1 MIKFF
6 LTLYFTFF
14 GGLIFTFIIVFSLVD
29 VIIQSSQPPA
39 LIDRIFTGTFRSLNH
54 SIENLNPVQVKQKI
68 TEYKQHF
75 PSLFDLLEIS
85 SIGFS
90 EDQLKRLDQN
100 KLVSIEETDKNKV
113 KQADEGDSVTLYYYK
128 RPHSS
133 QVWQSNSDFDLN
145 INNMNVTVTGGQM
158 IKGMFFIAEQIF
170 DRNNTSQWSQNVN
183 EIQALQNFPVQ
194 LLTLEKLNIS
204 EEDFVNISKGDVVN
218 INQGARLVI
227 FAHRI
232 KNTAPY
238 VLQFE
243 IAEVPWFIYY
253 IVYIALLLIVL
264 VVAVPTFIWAWPL
277 WRNLS
282 QLKLA
287 AEQFGLGEYQV
298 RVPYSKYSRLA
309 ELSHAFNAMAERT
322 QHSIDS
328 HKELTSAVSHELRTP
343 VARMRFSLEMLS
355 TSDDKQDIQ
364 RYTEDI
370 NGDIEELDLL
380 LSELLT
386 YARFDQNSGN
396 MTFQSQNIKQWM
408 RSSMK
413 RLQPLANTIQL
424 DYKIHHIKNDESA
437 LFEPRLMSRV
447 LDNLVQNALRY
458 AKTKVQVS
466 LSKEG
471 QYYLLCVEDDGQ
483 GIAKKERKKLFDA
496 FSRIDSSRDRRSGG
510 FGLGLAIAKRVVEG
524 HKGEIKVDDSPLGG
538 ARFKVKWLM

>member
-68 TEYKQHF
+68 IEYKQHF

-328 HKELTSAVSHELRTP
+328 HKELTSAVSHERRTP

>member
-68 TEYKQHF
+68 IEYKQHF

-355 TSDDKQDIQ
+355 TSDNKQDIQ

>member
-29 VIIQSSQPPA
+29 VIIQSSQPPT

-496 FSRIDSSRDRRSGG
+496 FFRIDSSRDRRSGG